1 MSARVLLAIATLAA
15 VGCRPAPSA
24 TPEPPASSTAEAPPP
39 TPEPAP
45 QTAPEPAA
53 KPESEPAPPAPLATE
68 RWSAGTVPPLSDE
81 DREVFW
87 GSAEDPAPEVLGGIV
102 KELEDVHYTI
112 GNEWA
117 LQAFYEDIKDL
128 GGGYV
133 GVGPDQAY
141 LFVGWQRPHLAWFID
156 YDAAVLRTHALYK
169 AVFAASETPAQFL
182 RMFDPENLQKANA
195 AIDAMY
201 DGRDARAL
209 KALLRRQRRYYR
221 FRLRRLVKRMG
232 GVDVPTYLN
241 DQETFDYVKAMLAAD
256 RIRPLR
262 INLNEAEGMAGI
274 GEAARALEV
283 PIRVLYVSN
292 AEEYWERYDP
302 QFIANVEQLYS
313 DDDSVLLRT
322 RLTWKINK
330 DYMYIVQPIDMFRQ
344 WLTADGV
351 TRVRHVLAGHPPT
364 KSDELNHW
372 VHDQPPPADSVE

>member
-15 VGCRPAPSA
+15 VGCRPAPTA
-24 TPEPPASSTAEAPPP
+24 TPEPEPVQAAQAPPP
-39 TPEPAP
+39 KAEPAPEVTPEPV
-45 QTAPEPAA
+45 TEPEPE
-53 KPESEPAPPAPLATE
+53 PEPPAPLATE
-68 RWSAGTVPPLSDE
+68 RWTATTVPALSDE
-81 DREVFW
+81 DRETFW
-87 GSAEDPAPEVLGGIV
+87 GSVEDPAPEVLGGIV

-117 LQAFYEDIKDL
+117 LYAFYEDIKDL

-169 AVFAASETPAQFL
+169 AIFAASDTPTQFVK
-182 RMFDPENLQKANA
+182 MFDPQNLEKANA

-232 GVDVPTYLN
+232 GIDVPTYLN

-262 INLNEAEGMAGI
+262 INLNEADGMTGI
-274 GEAARALEV
+274 DEAARALEV

-292 AEEYWERYDP
+292 AEEYWESYDP
-302 QFIANVEQLYS
+302 QFITNVDQLYG
-313 DDDSVLLRT
+313 DDRSVLLRT
-322 RLTWKINK
+322 RLTWKINQ
-330 DYMYIVQPIDMFRQ
+330 DYMYIVQPIERFRE
-344 WLTADGV
+344 WLHADGV

-364 KSDELNHW
+364 KADELNHW
-372 VHDQPPPADSVE
+372 VHDQPPPTESVQ